1 MSAALK
7 VRIHVFTAALRRSST
22 SPFTLL
28 IICVYGAAIRSHDP
42 GRHVSHQS
50 AAMGL
55 FWLHREPW
63 AAVVNQD
70 IQLPE
75 PVNAD
80 GNRARDEQWRSIKT
94 RKGSFV
100 DRWDSESA
108 SDSSSTF
115 LSQALGPIFLALPL
129 AYPDG
134 PGSVPDH
141 LETRTVRIN
150 HRNTATVIT
159 SRESN
164 GEIRFDIRIVG
175 DAIPQIK
182 GVYRA
187 GLLPA
192 LPGDF
197 DLRGWYHA
205 PFPRVPGQP
214 PRTPEPAPER
224 LELLRLSACPR
235 LGIP

>member
-1 MSAALK
+1 MALPSAATIL
-7 VRIHVFTAALRRSST
+7 VDTCPTHPQQWVCFGYIESRGPLSST
-22 SPFTLL
+22 RIFN
-28 IICVYGAAIRSHDP
+28 Y
-42 GRHVSHQS
+42 Q
-50 AAMGL
+50 
-55 FWLHREPW
+55 
-63 AAVVNQD
+63 NQEM
-70 IQLPE
+70 LVE
-75 PVNAD
+75 TEL
-80 GNRARDEQWRSIKT
+80 GGEQWRSIKT

-100 DRWDSESA
+100 DRLDSESA

-141 LETRTVRIN
+141 LETRTVRID

-164 GEIRFDIRIVG
+164 GQIRFDIRIVG
-175 DAIPQIK
+175 DEIPPVK

-197 DLRGWYHA
+197 DLRGWYRA
-205 PFPRVPGQP
+205 PFPVVPGQP

-224 LELLRLSACPR
+224 LELLR
-235 LGIP
+235 

>member
-1 MSAALK
+1 MSSPQRFSVHLLRLLPCLLFACMALPSAATIL
-7 VRIHVFTAALRRSST
+7 VDTGPTRPQQWVCFGYIESRGPLSST
-22 SPFTLL
+22 RIFN
-28 IICVYGAAIRSHDP
+28 Y
-42 GRHVSHQS
+42 QN
-50 AAMGL
+50 
-55 FWLHREPW
+55 REML
-63 AAVVNQD
+63 VETE
-70 IQLPE
+70 L
-75 PVNAD
+75 
-80 GNRARDEQWRSIKT
+80 GGEQWRSIRT

-100 DRWDSESA
+100 DRLDSESA
-108 SDSSSTF
+108 NDSSSTF
-115 LSQALGPIFLALPL
+115 LSQALGPIFLTLPL

-141 LETRTVRIN
+141 LETRTVRID

-164 GEIRFDIRIVG
+164 GQIRFDIRIVG
-175 DAIPQIK
+175 DEIPPVK

-205 PFPRVPGQP
+205 PAPVVPGQP

-224 LELLRLSACPR
+224 LELLR
-235 LGIP
+235 